1 MELVEKIEEA
11 SSNIADSLKENTEW
25 LDVKLGERLD
35 SMEHAL
41 NQVNDGVDEV
51 QNKVGKVVQFV
62 S

>member
-11 SSNIADSLKENTEW
+11 SSNIGDSLKENAEW